1 MSNSTYVVGD
11 VHGHRDELAD
21 ALRAEGLVDDE
32 DNWSGGEDQLWFLGD
47 FVDRG
52 PDGVGAIDLVIQL
65 EEQAA
70 KAGGQ
75 VQTLL
80 GNHEILALGMYHFG
94 DQPVPSD
101 FGPRSFARSWEING
115 GLLSDQDRLTPE
127 HIEWLAAR
135 PLAALAADHLLLH
148 SDTLEYLDWGDSVEA
163 INDSAREILEGS
175 DIESWWD
182 VWRRMTTRYAFRGPE
197 GEDNAQKLMDALG
210 GSRIIHGHSV
220 IADQLGIHPT
230 QIEEPFLYAGGK
242 ALGVDGGLFVGGPCL
257 VVKLPYEPE
266 S

>member
-11 VHGHRDELAD
+11 VHGHRDELVE

-32 DNWSGGEDQLWFLGD
+32 GNWSGGGDQLWFLGD

-52 PDGVGAIDLVIQL
+52 PDGVGAIDLVMRL

-70 KAGGQ
+70 EAGGQ

-94 DQPVPSD
+94 DEPVPSD

-127 HIEWLAAR
+127 HIEWLSQR

-148 SDTLEYLDWGDSVEA
+148 SDTLEYLVWGGDIDEINENIQDVLDSDDIVE
-163 INDSAREILEGS
+163 
-175 DIESWWD
+175 WWE
-182 VWRRMTTRYAFRGPE
+182 VWRRLTTRHAFRGPN
-197 GEDNAQKLMDALG
+197 G
-210 GSRIIHGHSV
+210 
-220 IADQLGIHPT
+220 ADVATRLLTVPN
-230 QIEEPFLYAGGK
+230 
-242 ALGVDGGLFVGGPCL
+242 
-257 VVKLPYEPE
+257 
-266 S
+266 